1 MTHELKKIV
10 TAAQEAKQKK
20 LKVVLVSVVDLE
32 GSSYRK
38 PGVRMLICEDDK
50 MIGAVSGGCVEKEVL
65 RQSQSVFKSG
75 KPKLMVYD
83 GRYRLGCEGI
93 LYILIEP
100 FDADI
105 LFFENFEKGIKERKS
120 FEVVTYFSKDEDDS
134 TRSGSAFVF
143 SDGTK
148 LPIHEKFNQDL
159 AKEDTA
165 LSVFKQTMKPCFRLL
180 IIGAEHDAVQL
191 CEYAS
196 ITGWEVNVITP
207 PDDPKTIND
216 FPGAD
221 KLFSVSES
229 EIEQMIIDNQT
240 AVVVMT
246 HGFVKDLKYLSALR
260 DKELIYI
267 GLLGPKKRREKLLS
281 QFLEYHPE
289 VPDTFFDMLYGP
301 CGINIGAET
310 PQEIAISIIAEIL
323 SVIREQQPISLKEKK
338 SGIHD

>member
-10 TAAQEAKQKK
+10 AATQEAKQNG
-20 LKVVLVSVVDLE
+20 LKTVLVSVVDLD

-38 PGVRMLICEDDK
+38 PGVRMLIREDDK

-65 RQSQSVFKSG
+65 RQSQSVFKNG

-93 LYILIEP
+93 LYMIIEP
-100 FDADI
+100 FDAEVS
-105 LFFENFEKGIKERKS
+105 FFESFEKGIIERKP
-120 FEVVTYFSKDEDDS
+120 FEVITYFSKNEDDS
-134 TRSGSAFVF
+134 VRSGSVFVF
-143 SDGTK
+143 SDGTHFPVNK
-148 LPIHEKFNQDL
+148 EFDQDL
-159 AKEDTA
+159 AKKDET

-191 CEYAS
+191 CQYAS
-196 ITGWEVNVITP
+196 LTGWEVNVITP
-207 PDDPKTIND
+207 PDDPKTIDD

-221 KLFSVSES
+221 ELFSISES
-229 EIEQMIIDNQT
+229 EVEHMSIDSQT
-240 AVVVMT
+240 AVVLMT

-260 DKELIYI
+260 EKELVYI
-267 GLLGPKKRREKLLS
+267 GLLGPKNRREKLLS
-281 QFLEYHPE
+281 QLLEYYPE
-289 VPDTFFDMLYGP
+289 TPDTFFDMLFGP

-310 PQEIAISIIAEIL
+310 PQEIAISIMAEIL
-323 SVIREQQPISLKEKK
+323 SVVRNQEPIPLKEKK